1 MIFKIRELFIETI
14 QHLDFSDILEMRTI
28 SKMHNTWIKKHK
40 WDREII
46 FRSININGDYIDK
59 ISISERFEWVLRNF
73 HITKITLMGG
83 ALHKKH
89 LKLFENIQKI
99 NLISTPINTDILTF
113 NGTHLSI
120 KYAMK
125 IPQLYLKNCVHLNL
139 AKSLLND
146 DLIENIPEWNLT
158 YLNLRDTNV
167 RNDQMKYL
175 SGIKN
180 LNLSLT
186 DITDE
191 GLNQLKDVEIINL
204 ENTLISGSKD
214 YDFISVNLL
223 STSITDDT
231 LKYFRKAKRIVV
243 DEISS
248 VKYLKNCEVLEIYN
262 HSIPDEEFHELKN
275 CKALS
280 VSNIGNKALQEF
292 TELDYLNLEY
302 TDVEQHVL
310 DNIKV
315 RVLQSTDNKYLPN
328 IY

>member
-14 QHLDFSDILEMRTI
+14 QYLDFSDILEMRTI

-46 FRSININGDYIDK
+46 FRSSDINGDFIDK
-59 ISISERFEWVLRNF
+59 ISVSERFEWVLRNF
-73 HITKITLMGG
+73 HITKTTIMGG

-99 NLISTPINTDILTF
+99 NLVSTPINTDILTF
-113 NGTHLSI
+113 NGTHFGI

-125 IPQLYLKNCVHLNL
+125 IPKLYLKNCVHLNL

-158 YLNLRDTNV
+158 YLNLRDTNI

-204 ENTLISGSKD
+204 ESTLISGSKD

-315 RVLQSTDNKYLPN
+315 QVLQSTDNKYLPG
-328 IY
+328 I